1 MKPFFPQALIRN
13 IFVVDDLYIDVFSLF
28 LRWIIFKFA
37 KLLSRRTI
45 GQDIINSI
53 LGTTL
58 STCLF
63 SSKSSSYI
71 LSDVLFLFA
80 ASLVVI

>member
-1 MKPFFPQALIRN
+1 MKPFFPKHSYV
-13 IFVVDDLYIDVFSLF
+13 IFSLSMIFIFDVFSLF

-58 STCLF
+58 STYLF